1 MVRSSIKFLL
11 PALAAS
17 LVLSACGSS
26 SSSSSTSG
34 SSTSAPASSGTSTT
48 ASSSGSTVKTGTVS
62 AVGGTVLVDSQGL
75 TLYRLTGEH
84 AGKFICT
91 SSECLAAWHP
101 LTVSSGGKPSGSVGS
116 LGVVKR
122 SNGMMQVTYKG
133 EPLYTFAHDSAP
145 GQATGE
151 GLKDVGTWL
160 VIKTGAS
167 SSSSSAPVSSTS
179 TTSSGGGYAY

>member
-1 MVRSSIKFLL
+1 MVLSSIKFFL
-11 PALAAS
+11 PVMAAS
-17 LVLSACGSS
+17 LVLAACGSS
-26 SSSSSTSG
+26 GSSSSTSG
-34 SSTSAPASSGTSTT
+34 SSSPAPAATPSSGT
-48 ASSSGSTVKTGTVS
+48 TVKTATIS
-62 AVGGTVLVDSQGL
+62 SVGSTALVNSQGF

-91 SSECLAAWHP
+91 SSACLAAWHP
-101 LTVSSGGKPSGSVGS
+101 LTVSSGSKPSGSVGS

-122 SNGMMQVTYKG
+122 SNGMIQVTYKG

-167 SSSSSAPVSSTS
+167 SNASAVSSTTS
-179 TTSSGGGYAY
+179 TSASGGGYAY

>member
-1 MVRSSIKFLL
+1 MVRYSLKFLL
-11 PALAAS
+11 TALAAS

-26 SSSSSTSG
+26 SSSSTSG
-34 SSTSAPASSGTSTT
+34 SASSAPASSATSTTT
-48 ASSSGSTVKTGTVS
+48 ASSGNTVKTGTVS
-62 AVGGTVLVDSQGL
+62 SVGGTVLVDSQGM
-75 TLYRLTGEH
+75 TLYRLTGEG

-91 SSECLAAWHP
+91 STACLAAWHP
-101 LTVSSGGKPSGSVGS
+101 LTVTAGSKPSGSVGS

-122 SNGMMQVTYKG
+122 SNGMTQVTYKG

-160 VIKTGAS
+160 VIKTGG
-167 SSSSSAPVSSTS
+167 SSSASAPASSTS
-179 TTSSGGGYAY
+179 TSSSGGAYAY

>member
-1 MVRSSIKFLL
+1 MVSSIKFFL

-17 LVLSACGSS
+17 LVLAACGS

-34 SSTSAPASSGTSTT
+34 SSSPAPAASGT
-48 ASSSGSTVKTGTVS
+48 TVKTASVS
-62 AVGGTVLVDSQGL
+62 SVDSTVLVDSQGL
-75 TLYRLTGEH
+75 TLYHLTGEH

-91 SSECLAAWHP
+91 SSACLTAWHP
-101 LTVSSGGKPSGSVGS
+101 LTVSSKAKPTGSVSS

-122 SNGMMQVTYKG
+122 SNGTMQVTYKG

-151 GLKDVGTWL
+151 GLRDVGTWF
-160 VIKTGAS
+160 VIKTGAAS
-167 SSSSSAPVSSTS
+167 STTAPVSSTS

>member
-1 MVRSSIKFLL
+1 MLSSIKVLV
-11 PALAAS
+11 PAVAAS
-17 LVLSACGSS
+17 LVLAACGSS
-26 SSSSSTSG
+26 TSSNTT
-34 SSTSAPASSGTSTT
+34 TSAPASGTTTT
-48 ASSSGSTVKTGTVS
+48 ASSGTTVKTGTVS
-62 AVGGTVLVDSQGL
+62 SIGGTVLVDSQGM

-91 SSECLAAWHP
+91 TSACLAAWHP
-101 LTVSSGGKPSGSVGS
+101 LTVASGSKPSGSVGS

-122 SNGMMQVTYKG
+122 SNGMWQVTYKG

-151 GLKDVGTWL
+151 GLKDVGTWF

-167 SSSSSAPVSSTS
+167 STTPAPASSTTS
-179 TTSSGGGYAY
+179 TSSGGGYAY

>member
-1 MVRSSIKFLL
+1 MVLSSIKFFL
-11 PALAAS
+11 PVMAAS
-17 LVLSACGSS
+17 LVLPACGSS

-34 SSTSAPASSGTSTT
+34 AT
-48 ASSSGSTVKTGTVS
+48 ASSTVKTAKIS
-62 AVGGTVLVDSQGL
+62 SVGSTALVNSRGF

-84 AGKFICT
+84 PGKFICT
-91 SSECLAAWHP
+91 SSACLAAWHP
-101 LTVSSGGKPSGSVGS
+101 LTVSSGRMPSGSVGS

-122 SNGMMQVTYKG
+122 SNGMIQVTYKG

-167 SSSSSAPVSSTS
+167 SSASAPVSSTTS
-179 TTSSGGGYAY
+179 TSASGGGYAY

>member
-1 MVRSSIKFLL
+1 MLLSSIKFFL
-11 PALAAS
+11 PAMAAS
-17 LVLSACGSS
+17 LVLAACG

-34 SSTSAPASSGTSTT
+34 SSSPAPAATASSGT
-48 ASSSGSTVKTGTVS
+48 TVKTATIS
-62 AVGGTVLVDSQGL
+62 SVGSTALVNSQGF

-91 SSECLAAWHP
+91 SSACLAAWHP
-101 LTVSSGGKPSGSVGS
+101 LTVSSGSKPSGSVGS

-122 SNGMMQVTYKG
+122 SNGMIQVTYKG

-160 VIKTGAS
+160 VIKTGGS
-167 SSSSSAPVSSTS
+167 SSASAPVSSTTS
-179 TTSSGGGYAY
+179 TSASGGGYAY

>member
-1 MVRSSIKFLL
+1 MVRSSLKFLL

-17 LVLSACGSS
+17 LALSACGSS
-26 SSSSSTSG
+26 SSSSSTTGAAS
-34 SSTSAPASSGTSTT
+34 SAPASSATSTT
-48 ASSSGSTVKTGTVS
+48 AATSGSTVKTATVS
-62 AVGGTVLVDSQGL
+62 SVGGTVLVDSQGR

-91 SSECLAAWHP
+91 STACLAVWHP
-101 LTVSSGGKPSGSVGS
+101 LTVTAGSTPSGSVSS

-151 GLKDVGTWL
+151 GFKDVGTWS
-160 VIKTGAS
+160 VIKTGGS
-167 SSSSSAPVSSTS
+167 STASAPVSSTS
-179 TTSSGGGYAY
+179 TSSSGGGYAY